1 MSDAR
6 KLNTKKSI
14 WMLYGANGYT
24 GKLIAEEACRRGIKP
39 VLAGRNEKAVSAIA
53 KSLGLTYRCFSL
65 DDSAAAVAALADI
78 TAVLHCAGPFSATAK
93 PMLKAC
99 IATGT
104 HYLDI
109 TGEIEIFEFAKSLD
123 QQARDAKCV
132 LMPGVGFDVVATD
145 CLAAKLATQVKEP
158 LTLEMA
164 FCGEGGASPGT
175 AKTFVEMLPEGGFI
189 RQDHHITR
197 VPSGYKRKA
206 ICFSDRSAWC
216 MSIPWGDIS
225 TAYSTTG
232 IPNIVVYTAVPRVAA
247 LLSRLMSPL
256 MVLMKPA
263 FIQQK
268 LKRLIEKNV
277 QGPDEATRQGGC
289 MRLWGRV
296 ENAKGEHAEQWLDL
310 ADGYQFTILASLAVM
325 EALSKTPLA
334 PGYQTPAGAFGADFI
349 ESIPGSRWHIKNV

>member
-1 MSDAR
+1 
-6 KLNTKKSI
+6 
-14 WMLYGANGYT
+14 MLYGANGYT

-39 VLAGRNEKAVSAIA
+39 VLAGRNEKAVSEVAN
-53 KSLGLTYRCFSL
+53 SLGLTYRCFSL
-65 DDSAAAVAALADI
+65 DDSAAAMAALADI

-93 PMLKAC
+93 PMLNAC

-109 TGEIEIFEFAKSLD
+109 TGEIEIFELAKSLD
-123 QQARDAKCV
+123 QQARDANCV

-145 CLAAKLATQVKEP
+145 CLAAKLATQVKAP
-158 LTLEMA
+158 TNLEMA

-175 AKTFVEMLPEGGFI
+175 AKTFIEMLPDGGFI
-189 RQDHHITR
+189 RKDHKITQ
-197 VPSGYKRKA
+197 VPSAYKRKA
-206 ICFSDRSAWC
+206 ITFSDRTAWC

-247 LLSRLMSPL
+247 LLSRLTSPL

-277 QGPDEATRQGGC
+277 QGPDQATRQVGC

-296 ENAKGEHAEQWLDL
+296 ENAKGEQAEIWLDL
-310 ADGYQFTILASLAVM
+310 SDGYQFTMLASLAVM
-325 EALSKTPLA
+325 EAVLKNTPA
-334 PGYQTPAGAFGADFI
+334 PGYQTPAGAFGPDFI
-349 ESIPGSRWHIKNV
+349 ESIPGSGWKMRSVNVIQGC